1 MPESDAPPLSCEQRS
16 DDDCGCLE
24 WDVLETMSAR
34 AKLVKDGDA
43 SVVQQQTPLPTGVEG
58 GFGLCLGLLL
68 GLLWTLFR

>member
-1 MPESDAPPLSCEQRS
+1 M
-16 DDDCGCLE
+16 
-24 WDVLETMSAR
+24 LETMSAR